1 MELRDKIGVSGALEA
16 ASAQHTLSPGDQT
29 TNDAVLALMA
39 LGFKQNEAHDAVRA
53 AQVMLGAQASV
64 EQLVRACLKKN

>member
-1 MELRDKIGVSGALEA
+1 
-16 ASAQHTLSPGDQT
+16 
-29 TNDAVLALMA
+29 VLALMA